1 MRNTAETVSNRNSFV
16 ADVSAVASRAIRSL
30 TREPEFIGPA
40 LAIPIF
46 FFVVNIGALEAFVE
60 RQPGI
65 DYRAFQLPVAI
76 VFAVT
81 GISRANMLVIDI
93 QTGYLDRMLVAYTTY
108 RSALRAH
115 DCRHCPCACFGY
127 RRSRL
132 GLCCRGGLRDRCP
145 RAYGFPSAFDG
156 LEPCFYRLSVHGC
169 FADWKS
175 GSSELCF
182 SDFFPVCLPDSKHVA
197 KRLNERLAK
206 DGFGLES
213 GYLFAGRYAFSYIG
227 GVGFVDDSE
236 SSSRDSR
243 LGNGYIHYGV
253 SFAVKACRYWLVLL
267 PPTVNPLLQLRR
279 LIANRGV
286 ISMSW

>member
-93 QTGYLDRMLVAYTTY
+93 QTGYLDHCRNAYT
-108 RSALRAH
+108 SVP
-115 DCRHCPCACFGY
+115 PC
-127 RRSRL
+127 S
-132 GLCCRGGLRDRCP
+132 
-145 RAYGFPSAFDG
+145 
-156 LEPCFYRLSVHGC
+156 
-169 FADWKS
+169 
-175 GSSELCF
+175 
-182 SDFFPVCLPDSKHVA
+182 
-197 KRLNERLAK
+197 
-206 DGFGLES
+206 
-213 GYLFAGRYAFSYIG
+213 
-227 GVGFVDDSE
+227 
-236 SSSRDSR
+236 
-243 LGNGYIHYGV
+243 
-253 SFAVKACRYWLVLL
+253 
-267 PPTVNPLLQLRR
+267 
-279 LIANRGV
+279 
-286 ISMSW
+286 

>member
-93 QTGYLDRMLVAYTTY
+93 QTGYLDRMLVTPIRRT
-108 RSALRAH
+108 ALL
-115 DCRHCPCACFGY
+115 
-127 RRSRL
+127 L
-132 GLCCRGGLRDRCP
+132 GLMIADIVL
-145 RAYGFPSAFDG
+145 ALALATVVLVLGF
-156 LEPCFYRLSVHGC
+156 V
-169 FADWKS
+169 
-175 GSSELCF
+175 
-182 SDFFPVCLPDSKHVA
+182 V
-197 KRLNERLAK
+197 
-206 DGFGLES
+206 
-213 GYLFAGRYAFSYIG
+213 
-227 GVGFVDDSE
+227 GVGFETGVPGLMAFLALSMAWSLAFTGFPYTVALRTGNPAAVNSAFLIFFPFAFLTPSMLPRDLMSGWLKTVSAWNPVTYLLE
-236 SSSRDSR
+236 GMRSVISIVVSSPCPGRTIVSAENFENMRSSM
-243 LGNGYIHYGV
+243 LLIIVLKSPPSKFVAPGPPGKSVSPEKSKGV
-253 SFAVKACRYWLVLL
+253 SS
-267 PPTVNPLLQLRR
+267 T
-279 LIANRGV
+279 
-286 ISMSW
+286 

>member
-93 QTGYLDRMLVAYTTY
+93 QTGYLDRMLVTPIRRT
-108 RSALRAH
+108 ALL
-115 DCRHCPCACFGY
+115 
-127 RRSRL
+127 L
-132 GLCCRGGLRDRCP
+132 GLMIADIVL
-145 RAYGFPSAFDG
+145 ALALATVVLVLGF
-156 LEPCFYRLSVHGC
+156 V
-169 FADWKS
+169 
-175 GSSELCF
+175 
-182 SDFFPVCLPDSKHVA
+182 V
-197 KRLNERLAK
+197 
-206 DGFGLES
+206 
-213 GYLFAGRYAFSYIG
+213 
-227 GVGFVDDSE
+227 GVGFETGLPGLMAFLALSMAWSLAFTGFPYTVALRTGNPAAVNSAFLIFFPFAFLTP
-236 SSSRDSR
+236 SMLPRDLMSGW
-243 LGNGYIHYGV
+243 LKTV
-253 SFAVKACRYWLVLL
+253 SAWNPVTYLL
-267 PPTVNPLLQLRR
+267 EGMRS
-279 LIANRGV
+279 V
-286 ISMSW
+286 ISAGWDLSMILKAVAAIVGLGMVTFTMAFRSLSKRVATG